1 LVTINQITQNK
12 GGNMETKRVVMKDF
26 PTDLD
31 RKAKAQAALEGIS
44 FKALV
49 IKCLEEYL
57 QKKGKVK

>member
-1 LVTINQITQNK
+1 
-12 GGNMETKRVVMKDF
+12 MEKKRVVIQNF
-26 PTDLD
+26 PVPLD

-57 QKKGKVK
+57 EKVGGD